1 MNQIFRILPRS
12 LRSYLFCCVALSFG
26 SMAHADDKGFYVFPH
41 AAIVDYKNESQLKS
55 DELYGITVGYRHTGP
70 LAIEAD
76 YASGDTSLRSGMSRK
91 VDVDIW
97 SVRGLYYF
105 GESDT
110 FRPFFNV
117 GVGENDIDLPR
128 QKREL
133 QANAGLGLRLNLWHN
148 LDLRAA
154 FNFFDGDSVNGLER
168 ALNVGLHYRFGDFTK
183 QVAHVPADTDADGVI
198 DTQDRCLGTV
208 AGIEVDVFGC
218 EVVFDEDEDGI
229 EDSLDQC
236 LGTMDATRSID
247 SNGCYVEEV
256 IIVAEELVM
265 VPEEIEV
272 TFYFA
277 INSSAITP
285 QHRIK
290 AAQIAD
296 FLEGGE
302 QSSVVV
308 TGYTDNTGS
317 VGYNQQLSLKRADA
331 VKQLLLSETMVPS
344 NRIDAGGLGENDPAA
359 PNQTAAA
366 RAENRRVTAVVRT
379 NREVLIE
386 L

>member
-1 MNQIFRILPRS
+1 MNFTELLWGTVIRDHWPSKRIMRQ
-12 LRSYLFCCVALSFG
+12 
-26 SMAHADDKGFYVFPH
+26 
-41 AAIVDYKNESQLKS
+41 AIQVCGRVCRERLTS
-55 DELYGITVGYRHTGP
+55 I
-70 LAIEAD
+70 
-76 YASGDTSLRSGMSRK
+76 SG
-91 VDVDIW
+91 V
-97 SVRGLYYF
+97 GLYYF
-105 GESDT
+105 VESDT

-128 QKREL
+128 QKKEL

-183 QVAHVPADTDADGVI
+183 Q
-198 DTQDRCLGTV
+198 
-208 AGIEVDVFGC
+208 
-218 EVVFDEDEDGI
+218 
-229 EDSLDQC
+229 
-236 LGTMDATRSID
+236 
-247 SNGCYVEEV
+247 EV

-366 RAENRRVTAVVRT
+366 RAENCRVTAVVRT
-379 NREVLIE
+379 NREVLLE